1 MFLRR
6 FLLLCLFWH
15 ATFLIFNGRLTQL
28 QVIEGKLH
36 RAEALRN
43 IVGERRLATT
53 RGVIRDAHGKV
64 LAANRPSYN
73 VHVVPEQLDM
83 KGTWNALVRM
93 MGVTDVEAK
102 ELRDDVEKI
111 LKKGG
116 NRAQQQTL
124 IKMDVDRDVVA
135 ALETHRTELKGVRI
149 VPAPVRSFPYGPLG
163 AHMIGYMREVDAD
176 TLAENPDAGY
186 RAGDRLGAV

>member
-53 RGVIRDAHGKV
+53 RGVIRDAYGKV
-64 LAANRPSYN
+64 LASNRPSYN
-73 VHVVPEQLDM
+73 VHVVPEELDLE
-83 KGTWNALVRM
+83 KIWPRAALL
-93 MGVTDVEAK
+93 MGLSEVEAK
-102 ELRDDVEKI
+102 ELRERVFQ
-111 LKKGG
+111 LKSAGG
-116 NRAQQQTL
+116 NRAKQQTL
-124 IKMDVDRDVVA
+124 LKVDVDRDVVA
-135 ALETHRTELKGVRI
+135 ALETHRAELSGIRVS
-149 VPAPVRSFPYGPLG
+149 PAPVRSYPYGSLS

-176 TLAENPDAGY
+176 TL
-186 RAGDRLGAV
+186 